1 MKPSLI
7 ATYSVNLAD
16 LFNQFCRDVPVISS
30 EKNIAE
36 SRLCV
41 VRAFEFTM
49 GNLLWLL
56 GLSELEEM

>member
-1 MKPSLI
+1 L
-7 ATYSVNLAD
+7 TW
-16 LFNQFCRDVPVISS
+16 LFNQFYRDVPVISS

-41 VRAFEFTM
+41 VGAFEFTM